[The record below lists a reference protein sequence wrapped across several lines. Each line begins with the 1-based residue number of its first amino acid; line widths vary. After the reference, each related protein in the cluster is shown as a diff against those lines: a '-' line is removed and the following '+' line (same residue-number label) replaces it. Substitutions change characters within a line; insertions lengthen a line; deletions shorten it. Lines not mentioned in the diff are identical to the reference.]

1 MKQQEKLYSQ
11 TEIANLTGLSKATVS
26 RYLRKNHVP
35 ETIEN
40 NAKLYPEKVLKQ
52 IQKEQKPHKSK
63 QNQHPSTI
71 QLLLEQISQLKEEN
85 STLKEQLKIKDEQ
98 IKTLSTLTS
107 QAQQL
112 NALDKKTKEIE
123 EPKQTETKKHWWQR

>member
-1 MKQQEKLYSQ
+1 MKQQKKLYSQ
-11 TEIANLTGLSKATVS
+11 TEIAELTGLSKATVS

-40 NAKLYPEKVLKQ
+40 NAKLYPETVLKQ
-52 IQKEQKPHKSK
+52 IQKDQKPKKSK
-63 QNQHPSTI
+63 NNQHPSTI
-71 QLLLEQISQLKEEN
+71 QLLLDQISQLKAEN
-85 STLKEQLKIKDEQ
+85 ATLKEQLKIKDDQ

-112 NALDKKTKEIE
+112 NALDKKNKQEIE
-123 EPKQTETKKHWWQR
+123 PPKETKKHWWQR